1 MVAGAGGG
9 RSGDGIH
16 GAILEAG
23 LGSPGTIL
31 AGNLPEAGRCRP
43 DVGSAASG
51 AGAVQSRAA
60 GTEEGFPR
68 RRTSGETTGG
78 SGANPQGCDGGLTET
93 MRPTGPLCHRRSQED
108 KERSGAAIVSL
119 ACSARSEMQ
128 SGDLGCEGLQ

>member
-43 DVGSAASG
+43 DVGSATSG
-51 AGAVQSRAA
+51 AGAIQSRAA
-60 GTEEGFPR
+60 GTQEGFPR
-68 RRTSGETTGG
+68 CRTSGKATGSQRADPEFCARRRTATVAHGHTPKVPADTRQSAVAEPIGGTAGRG
-78 SGANPQGCDGGLTET
+78 SY
-93 MRPTGPLCHRRSQED
+93 
-108 KERSGAAIVSL
+108 
-119 ACSARSEMQ
+119 
-128 SGDLGCEGLQ
+128 